1 MQPVGSPL
9 QPTAPAQRI
18 AILDALRGFALCGI
32 LLMNIETF
40 VMPVLASTSGLDP
53 TLTGADRVADALVY
67 FLVQG
72 KFYVLFSLLF
82 GMGFAVMSQRAE
94 AAGRPFSGIYWR
106 RGLVLLG
113 IGLVHALLVW
123 SGDILV
129 LYALLSFLLL
139 AFRHLSA
146 RWLGWLGALACLVG
160 PVLVLLLGLMAWV
173 AAQAPDMA
181 AEWNDAMATQAG
193 DMRQL
198 TADALHAYGPAGSYT
213 EAVVQRGREVALF
226 MSGLPVIGPLVFG
239 VFLLGAAFARSG
251 AIAAPERHRRL
262 FALLRWLALP
272 AGLALMGASMAVTPT
287 LPADRLDLESMLAQA
302 LSLLASVLMCLGYVG
317 WLVRLLR
324 SGVGARVGAWFAPA
338 GRMALTNY
346 LAQSVV
352 CTLLFYGYGLGLL
365 GQLPRAWQVP
375 FVLLLFALQA
385 IASHLWLSRMRF
397 GPVEWLW
404 RSLTYLQLQPMRLR
418 S

>member
-181 AEWNDAMATQAG
+181 AEWNYAMATQAG

-287 LPADRLDLESMLAQA
+287 LPADRLDLVSMLAQA
-302 LSLLASVLMCLGYVG
+302 LSLVGRVL
-317 WLVRLLR
+317 
-324 SGVGARVGAWFAPA
+324 
-338 GRMALTNY
+338 T
-346 LAQSVV
+346 
-352 CTLLFYGYGLGLL
+352 
-365 GQLPRAWQVP
+365 
-375 FVLLLFALQA
+375 
-385 IASHLWLSRMRF
+385 
-397 GPVEWLW
+397 
-404 RSLTYLQLQPMRLR
+404 
-418 S
+418 